1 MKILLNFFSIRDC
14 LWNVYI
20 SVSPCPT
27 GWVLYGKSCY
37 LVIDVPTLE
46 WDDARRNCL
55 KLGGDLVKITTA
67 AENQFIFNLILKQ
80 VKVMSHGAWLGLHR
94 KADTKFYW
102 TDDTLLSGYSA
113 WGIGQ
118 PDHPSTEKCG
128 HIITSGSLRGK
139 WNDWPCKVDKSVI
152 TDAPVILCQ
161 RKSN

>member
-1 MKILLNFFSIRDC
+1 MAHIKAKVD
-14 LWNVYI
+14 YI
-20 SVSPCPT
+20 TAQSSKVSACPT
-27 GWVLYGKSCY
+27 GWVPYGKSCY

-80 VKVMSHGAWLGLHR
+80 VKVTTNGAWLGLHR

-113 WGIGQ
+113 WNTGE
-118 PDHPSTEKCG
+118 PNNPSVEKCG
-128 HIITSGSLRGK
+128 HIYAAGSGKGK
-139 WNDWPCKVDKSVI
+139 WNDTSCKWNKLDI
-152 TDAPVILCQ
+152 TLAPVLLCQ

>member
-1 MKILLNFFSIRDC
+1 M
-14 LWNVYI
+14 
-20 SVSPCPT
+20 
-27 GWVLYGKSCY
+27 
-37 LVIDVPTLE
+37 DVPTLE

-55 KLGGDLVKITTA
+55 KLGGDLVKITTT

-80 VKVMSHGAWLGLHR
+80 VKVTGNGAWLGLHR

-118 PDHPSTEKCG
+118 PDHPSSEKCSQ
-128 HIITSGSLRGK
+128 IFTSGSGKGK
-139 WNDWPCKVDKSVI
+139 WNDTPCKWNKSYI
-152 TDAPVILCQ
+152 TQAPVILCQ

>member
-1 MKILLNFFSIRDC
+1 M
-14 LWNVYI
+14 
-20 SVSPCPT
+20 
-27 GWVLYGKSCY
+27 
-37 LVIDVPTLE
+37 PTLE

-80 VKVMSHGAWLGLHR
+80 VKVTGNGAWLGLHR

-113 WGIGQ
+113 WDIGQ
-118 PDHPSTEKCG
+118 PDQPSIEKCG
-128 HIITSGSLRGK
+128 HMGAPKRK
-139 WNDWPCKVDKSVI
+139 WNDFPCKMKKSAI
-152 TDAPVILCQ
+152 TIAPVILCQ

>member
-1 MKILLNFFSIRDC
+1 M
-14 LWNVYI
+14 
-20 SVSPCPT
+20 
-27 GWVLYGKSCY
+27 
-37 LVIDVPTLE
+37 PTLE

-80 VKVMSHGAWLGLHR
+80 VKVTGNGAWLGLHR

-113 WGIGQ
+113 WGTGE
-118 PDHPSTEKCG
+118 PNNPSSEKCG

-139 WNDWPCKVDKSVI
+139 WNDWPCKQTKSAI
-152 TDAPVILCQ
+152 TDAPVILC
-161 RKSN
+161 

>member
-80 VKVMSHGAWLGLHR
+80 VKVKGHGAWLGLHR

-102 TDDTLLSGYSA
+102 TDDTLLSGYSG
-113 WGIGQ
+113 WYTGE
-118 PDHPSTEKCG
+118 PNNPSVEKCG
-128 HIITSGSLRGK
+128 LIWTTGSGKGK
-139 WNDWPCKVDKSVI
+139 WNDARCKLDKSWI
-152 TDAPVILCQ
+152 THAPVILCQ